1 MTPSPPHPHTLP
13 TPTPSPHP
21 ILPTPPRRH
30 VPACSPSLHPRCLE
44 SYSTPS
50 SPHVMLRPSF
60 PLPTSKEKPPDSTR
74 PSRAHPPRCPS
85 KAKATTFVLSRAS
98 PCRAPCTA
106 VHRSPSRPSPP
117 GGRRMRL
124 ARGSCL
130 YHHPLY
136 SRNRGPPYPTLPP
149 SHFLCTCRGLRK
161 FSFVVPTTEV
171 IATE

>member
-1 MTPSPPHPHTLP
+1 MILCFFDSFPFPTPIPSLPPHPRL
-13 TPTPSPHP
+13 
-21 ILPTPPRRH
+21 
-30 VPACSPSLHPRCLE
+30 
-44 SYSTPS
+44 TPS
-50 SPHVMLRPSF
+50 SLPHHDVTCPRAAPHYTLGASKATAPHHLLTSCYGPPF
-60 PLPTSKEKPPDSTR
+60 PFLPRRKKPPDNTR
-74 PSRAHPPRCPS
+74 PSRAHTPRCPS

-106 VHRSPSRPSPP
+106 VHRLPSRPLPP

-149 SHFLCTCRGLRK
+149 SSFLCTCRELRK
-161 FSFVVPTTEV
+161 FSFVVPTT
-171 IATE
+171 